1 MTELASQSSASSRDT
16 TSSVEPEAARSGGGS
31 SKGSVNAWVCL
42 AAWSAFAV
50 PMFLKMPLTND
61 TCLFDIQARM
71 VTQGGT
77 LYKDMHEPNLPG
89 VVWLQMLARAIGGES
104 SVTMRFFDLAFFIGI
119 LSSVVLIL
127 RRQSAASSRQAA
139 WTITGLSVFY
149 FGLSEWCHCQR
160 DTWVVLPVLAGAMLR
175 MRQIERASR
184 LRLNQPSN
192 TNADAGRQLR
202 NCPEIVSRF
211 VRRTSLSVAAVS
223 TDKDVRRTEF
233 VSGQFLSSK
242 VLVTSGVLEGL
253 VWACGIWI
261 KPHILIS
268 IVAVWIISWRSMPNR
283 RAAVADT
290 MGLLVGGLLGGAI
303 GIGWLMHVGA
313 WPHFVDTLSNWNPDY
328 LAAGRENWTAQRF
341 SAMFIRFFPWLLVH
355 LVAAPIALAAV
366 WRSIRR
372 LDIGVA
378 TQVGFLSKSILAAVY
393 LTWLV
398 HSFLLQHLFDY
409 VHVPAVILAVALV
422 SLHGG
427 TSPNPNRY
435 RNLGILFACLVVS
448 FNPLLS
454 KPRISLWQASVTT
467 EASVELQDRLAHFE
481 NPRRS
486 DLLKIE
492 GFLRSQNVSQH
503 DVCCFNSDCVSI
515 YWDLNL
521 LPATRFTYLFE
532 LMNYHPTRAADFQS
546 TLESNPHRFIVT
558 DLVSSGMSFP
568 DAMAIDA
575 KNPLMPPK
583 YPRAKDTYPWSHP
596 VVFRAGTYLVHEVQQ
611 PIGSLRMPRKSR

>member
-1 MTELASQSSASSRDT
+1 MTELVSQSSAASRDT
-16 TSSVEPEAARSGGGS
+16 TSAVEPEAARNGGG

-42 AAWSAFAV
+42 AAWSAFAL

-104 SVTMRFFDLAFFIGI
+104 SLTMRVFDLAFFIGI
-119 LSSVVLIL
+119 LSSVFLIL

-160 DTWVVLPVLAGAMLR
+160 DTWVLLPVLAGAMLR
-175 MRQIERASR
+175 MRQIDRASR
-184 LRLNQPSN
+184 LRLNQPLD
-192 TNADAGRQLR
+192 TNADELR
-202 NCPEIVSRF
+202 R
-211 VRRTSLSVAAVS
+211 
-223 TDKDVRRTEF
+223 
-233 VSGQFLSSK
+233 LSSK
-242 VLVTSGVLEGL
+242 CLVSGGVLEGL

-290 MGLLVGGLLGGAI
+290 MGLLVGGLLGGAM
-303 GIGWLMHVGA
+303 GVGWLIYVGA

-355 LVAAPIALAAV
+355 LVAVPIALAAV
-366 WRSIRR
+366 WRSMRR
-372 LDIGVA
+372 FDIGVA

-435 RNLGILFACLVVS
+435 RNLGILFACLVVWL
-448 FNPLLS
+448 NPLLS
-454 KPRISLWQASVTT
+454 KQRISLWQASVTT

-481 NPRRS
+481 NPRRG

-492 GFLRSQNVSQH
+492 DFLRSQNVGQH

-546 TLESNPHRFIVT
+546 ALESNPHRFIVT

-568 DAMAIDA
+568 DAMAIDS

-611 PIGSLRMPRKSR
+611 PIGTLRMPRKG